1 MRQRSITGPL
11 IVILIGLL
19 FLVNNLRPDISLFA
33 LVADYWPFLL
43 ILAGVIGLVEVLVAV
58 GRGCEVPPRPLGGG
72 WIFWIVLLAIL
83 AGVVRE
89 SGWIH
94 VRPYDFGGV
103 TILGS
108 GYDYPVT
115 VSGLPPAVPPGV
127 TRVVLENLRGNVALK
142 GDDSNAMTIEGHKV
156 VRAFNRRSA
165 DEADRESRVDVEQAG
180 DALVVRMA
188 APNLRERITVSADME
203 ISIPK
208 GLNVEARGRAGD
220 SSVDNVDG
228 SLNILAAR
236 GDLRLS
242 HIGKDVRIEGVRG
255 SLVRASDVR
264 GNFEL
269 TGRGR
274 DVQLENIAGQSTV
287 NGDFSGTLEFRA
299 LARPLRFESS
309 RTEFHVEAIPGEV
322 TMELGDLKLNNVA
335 GPVRFQTSTRDIEA
349 HDVTNAL
356 DLSVEHGDIR
366 VTESR
371 GPLPKIDLH
380 SHNGDIELALPD
392 KAGFQLRGT
401 TTRGEIENQFGAPL
415 ETQTSGHGAT
425 ISGQVPG
432 GPEIVLTTDR
442 GTISV
447 RKL

>member
-1 MRQRSITGPL
+1 
-11 IVILIGLL
+11 
-19 FLVNNLRPDISLFA
+19 
-33 LVADYWPFLL
+33 
-43 ILAGVIGLVEVLVAV
+43 
-58 GRGCEVPPRPLGGG
+58 
-72 WIFWIVLLAIL
+72 
-83 AGVVRE
+83 
-89 SGWIH
+89 
-94 VRPYDFGGV
+94 
-103 TILGS
+103 
-108 GYDYPVT
+108 
-115 VSGLPPAVPPGV
+115 
-127 TRVVLENLRGNVALK
+127 
-142 GDDSNAMTIEGHKV
+142 
-156 VRAFNRRSA
+156 
-165 DEADRESRVDVEQAG
+165 
-180 DALVVRMA
+180 
-188 APNLRERITVSADME
+188 
-203 ISIPK
+203 
-208 GLNVEARGRAGD
+208 
-220 SSVDNVDG
+220 
-228 SLNILAAR
+228 R

-255 SLVRASDVR
+255 SLVRATDIK

-322 TMELGDLKLNNVA
+322 TMALGDLKLNNVA

-349 HDVTNAL
+349 RDVTNAL

-366 VTESR
+366 VTESK